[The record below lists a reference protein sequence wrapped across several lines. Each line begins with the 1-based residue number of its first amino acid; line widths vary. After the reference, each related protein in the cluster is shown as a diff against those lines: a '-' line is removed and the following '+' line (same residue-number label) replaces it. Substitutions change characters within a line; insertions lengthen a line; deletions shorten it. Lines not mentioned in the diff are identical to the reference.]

1 MNRMLRALIVV
12 AIVLS
17 SAPVF
22 AAPAVDAISGV
33 AGAPPAL
40 ESSVG
45 NLVAD
50 GVLWKADLMDDGRAN
65 HSVDLAFVHSA
76 SLPSSGLVAPGV
88 ALTALRATPL
98 FVVTLTGKQIQAIL
112 DEVAGLQSGMLSSAG
127 VTWYLYND
135 GSAHGAYG
143 ITINGAPL
151 DRDAVYRVV
160 VDNALA
166 TAVADNFRLAGQS
179 YNVQTAVSDYVATHP
194 ALTAGDVPMQ
204 RVVMLDKVI
213 TILHTNDTHGYWE
226 AGTYGNPARTNGMVY
241 LADLIKQERAANPNT
256 LLLDAGDAFQ
266 GNAFAFFFKDTITN
280 PIAGGMNLLDYD
292 AMVPG
297 NHEFN
302 FGPATL
308 ANMLGQLDF
317 PILGGANLDDDG
329 TYGFVN
335 DHIQDYVTQ
344 TVDGI
349 DIAIFGLTN
358 AYVPTYEFPDTIAG
372 LTFSPAVTAAKTLVP
387 AIRETEDPDLLI
399 GLTHVGHATDRT
411 ETGANIE
418 IAQTV
423 AGIDVL
429 VGGHTHTVVSPS
441 VMISSTVNPTGT
453 LVAQAERNALYLG
466 KINIGFTG
474 TVTDGFQIAMREG
487 YLIPAAEGDVD
498 AELQTYLHPYSLQI
512 AAYKATSIGQT
523 FTPLDALNAFTEE
536 TSGANLQADASVWEL
551 RQAGVTVDFH
561 LSGAMSNQ
569 MVAATATLTNP
580 ITLTRGDMFNL
591 MPYENSLLVMRMNG
605 PQLKAV
611 LERSY
616 RNYWWFKYNPDGKY
630 GGYPHY
636 PTCMLDINQGG
647 QITYKE
653 LFPAQPDGNNVVSLV
668 VNGEPVDFADG
679 DTYYNVSTVN
689 YLAAGSC
696 SFSDNGQTLWP
707 LSQMVSATQYY
718 VRDVVIDYIDAQ
730 PGPISPTVEG
740 RLVFNKIAAPDLSTS
755 AKTVVDASGN
765 GIAEAGEILAY
776 TITVTNTGDAGA
788 SLWLT
793 DTLPAGTSYVTGSLN
808 YNGFPPSA
816 LVTMEDNVLVA
827 KTTGVTGTM
836 MFNIP
841 GVIAFAVQ
849 VSDPAPS
856 GSAISNQI
864 ELVDQFTGYAIAP
877 ATISLVSLHDVYL
890 PLVMRN

>member
-1 MNRMLRALIVV
+1 MNRVLRALVV
-12 AIVLS
+12 LMIVLS

-22 AAPAVDAISGV
+22 AAPAVAEISGV
-33 AGAPPAL
+33 GSAPLVL
-40 ESSVG
+40 ESYVG

-50 GVLWKADLMDDGRAN
+50 GMLWKADLADDGRDN
-65 HSVDLAFVHSA
+65 NSIDLAFIHSNN
-76 SLPSSGLVAPGV
+76 LPSSLHRVSADTVRDALPG
-88 ALTALRATPL
+88 ATAL

-112 DEVAGLQSGMLSSAG
+112 DQVAGLESGMLSGAG
-127 VTWYLYND
+127 ITWYLYND
-135 GSAHGAYG
+135 GRAHGAYG
-143 ITINGAPL
+143 ITINGASL
-151 DRDAVYRVV
+151 DRAEVYRVV
-160 VDNALA
+160 VDSTLA
-166 TAVADNFRLAGQS
+166 ATLAGSQRLTEQS
-179 YNVQTAVSDYVATHP
+179 YNAQTAMSDYVAAGVP
-194 ALTAGDVPMQ
+194 FAGDNVAMQ

-226 AGTYGNPARTNGMVY
+226 AGTYSTRTNGMVY
-241 LADLIKQERAANPNT
+241 LANLIKTERTANPNT

-302 FGPATL
+302 FGPTTL

-329 TYGFVN
+329 AYGFVN
-335 DHIQDYVTQ
+335 DHLQDYVTK

-358 AYVPTYEFPDTIAG
+358 AYVPSYEFPDNIAG
-372 LTFSPAVTAAKTLVP
+372 LTFSPAVTAAQTLVP
-387 AIRETEDPDLLI
+387 TILDVEDPDLLI

-418 IAQTV
+418 IAEKV

-441 VMISSTVNPTGT
+441 VMISSTVNPSGT
-453 LVAQAERNALYLG
+453 LVAQAERHALYLG

-474 TVTDGFQIAMREG
+474 TITDGYQIVMREG
-487 YLIPAAEGDVD
+487 YLIPASEGEVD
-498 AELQTYLHPYSLQI
+498 ADLQTYLQPFSEQI
-512 AAYKATSIGQT
+512 AEYKATPIGQT
-523 FTPLDALNAFTEE
+523 SAPLDALKAFTEE
-536 TSGANLQADASVWEL
+536 TSGANLQADASVWKL
-551 RQAGVTVDFH
+551 QQGGVAVDFH

-569 MVAATATLTNP
+569 IVASTASATNVV
-580 ITLTRGDMFNL
+580 TLTRGDMFTL
-591 MPYENSLLVMRMNG
+591 MPYENSLLVMQLNG
-605 PQLKAV
+605 PQLKAI

-616 RNYWWFKYNPDGKY
+616 RNYWWFNYNPDGKY

-653 LFPAQPDGNNVVSLV
+653 LFPAKPDGDNVVSLV
-668 VNGEPVDFADG
+668 VNGQPVDFADS

-730 PGPISPTVEG
+730 SGPISPTVEG
-740 RLVFNKIAAPDLSTS
+740 RLAFQKVATPNLSTS
-755 AKTVVDASGN
+755 TKIVADASGN
-765 GIAEAGEILAY
+765 SVAEAGEILTY
-776 TITVTNTGDAGA
+776 TITISNTGDAGA

-793 DTLPAGTSYVTGSLN
+793 DTLPAGTTYVTGSLS
-808 YNGFPPSA
+808 YSGFPTLTA
-816 LVTMEDNVLVA
+816 TVDGNVLVA
-827 KTTGVTGTM
+827 KTPNMSGTLM
-836 MFNIP
+836 LNVP
-841 GVIAFAVQ
+841 GVIVFAAQ
-849 VSDPAPS
+849 VSDPVPS
-856 GSAISNQI
+856 GSEISNQI
-864 ELVDQFTGYAIAP
+864 ELTDQFTSYTIAP
-877 ATISLVSLHDVYL
+877 ANISLTSPHTVYL